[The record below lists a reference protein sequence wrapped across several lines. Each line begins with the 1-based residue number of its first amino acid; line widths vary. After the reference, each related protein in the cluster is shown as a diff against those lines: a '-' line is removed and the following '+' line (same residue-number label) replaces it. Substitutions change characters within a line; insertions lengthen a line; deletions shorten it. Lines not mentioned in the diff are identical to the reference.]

1 MDKARSRAGRYVTQ
15 LKGYRAFVPRPLP
28 PDPPI
33 DIDAEL
39 SDLLFRAALAL
50 GRLDGATDVLPDPD
64 LFVYMFMREEA
75 VLSSQIEGTQTSLL
89 DLLDYERV
97 GERAKTPDDVQ
108 DVANY
113 VRAMSYGLE
122 RLDTLPLSLRLIR
135 EIHAELMKGVR
146 GEHLSPGRFRR
157 SQNWIGRPGSDL
169 SSASFVP
176 PSPGDMLEALAALER
191 YFHTDSS
198 LPALIRVG
206 LVHVQFETIHPF
218 LDGNGR
224 IGRLLITLQLCEMG
238 ILQRPLLYLSFYLK
252 RYRGGYYAALQAVRD
267 SGDWEG
273 WLTYFLQG
281 VEEVARIASQ
291 RARAIIAMREEHRL
305 LIREHLGSTM
315 ANALRLLERLYRQ
328 PLTDTA
334 QTWQHL
340 DVSYQTANRLLVR
353 LEKLGILEEI
363 TGQRRNRVYSYAPY
377 LALFTDLEGDL
388 SQ

>member
-334 QTWQHL
+334 QTRQHL